1 MDPYARGQSRQ
12 RGNCYKNLFAVVN
25 RIVQRADNNG
35 SFFYPAT
42 LVHMLRHR
50 AQWQPN
56 DPAFT
61 YLVDGEDE
69 ELNVTYSE
77 LDASAR
83 AVAAWL
89 VSRGLEGERALLL
102 YPSGMEFVT
111 AFFGCLYAGVIA
123 VPTNPPRRNAK
134 LSRIEAIVDAA
145 DAKVALTTL
154 EILGRVEPVLSES
167 PRLSELPWHATDDEA
182 VPSAADDWQMPDVS
196 SDTLA
201 FLQYTSGSTG
211 TPKGVM
217 LSHDNLMHNSALIH
231 AAFENTRTC
240 RGVFWLPNFH
250 DMGLIGGI
258 LQPLYVARPN
268 VLMSPMMFLQKP
280 FRWLKAITKYRGT
293 TSGGPNFAYDLCV
306 DKVTADQ
313 LDQLDLSSWQVA
325 FNGAEPVR
333 PETIDRFCEKFGP
346 CGFRREA
353 FYPCYG
359 MAEAT
364 LIVTGGFVA
373 QEPVVQQFDKRAL
386 AKNRALP
393 PQSGQQT
400 RRLVGCGKSLPD
412 QSVRIVDPE
421 SLIEQ
426 ADSKVGEI
434 WVRGPS
440 IAHGYWNQPQE
451 NEYAFN
457 AQLADTGEGPFLRTG
472 DLGFMLDGEL
482 FVTGRIKDL
491 IIIRG
496 TNHYPQDIE
505 RSVESAH
512 PALQGVVGAAIS
524 IDENDDEQLVM
535 IHEVQRAYRDL
546 DPDEVFAAIRHAVLE
561 NHDINVHAIALIK
574 MGSLPRTTSGKV
586 ARHACH
592 DDYVAKKLKLL
603 HHWRQAS
610 DDDAPIVE
618 SAEAMRA
625 WTDTRPDSAG
635 QIQEWLVDRLSER
648 LKVDRAQIG
657 VERPFA
663 SFGIDSAAAVG
674 ISGDLEE
681 WLGRRLS
688 PTLIYSYPTVA
699 ALAAHLAEE
708 TSASAT
714 ASDEQ
719 AKHRFVGEPIA
730 VVGMGC
736 RFPGASGPDE
746 FWRLLRDG
754 VDAVTEIPADRWD
767 VDAFYDKNPDAAGK
781 MYTRRGAFIENVDQF
796 DPGFFGIAPREANAM
811 DPQQR
816 LLLEVSWEALE
827 HAGVAGDELAN
838 SETGI
843 FVGISNSDYARL
855 GEGAATI
862 DPYVGT
868 GTSSSIAAGRLS
880 YFLGLHGPC
889 LAVDTACSSSL
900 VAVHLAIQ
908 NLRDGECRTALAGGV
923 NLVLHPASTIAL
935 SKLRALSPDGA
946 CRTFDDG
953 ADGYVRGEGCGV
965 VVLKRLS
972 DAVADGDRVLAVLRG
987 SAINHDG
994 QSNGLTAPN
1003 GIAQE
1008 GVIRRALSDAGIRP
1022 AQVSYLEAHG
1032 TGTPL
1037 GDPIEIVAAGAVLG
1051 KNRDSSKP
1059 LSIGSVK
1066 TNIGHLE
1073 SAAGVAGLM
1082 KVVLS
1087 LQHSEIP
1094 PHLHFEKPNSHIGWD
1109 ALPLIVP
1116 IERREWERGDGRRIA
1131 GISSFGFSGTNAHVI
1146 VEESPATK
1154 PLDAKV
1160 DRPREILALSAKSD
1174 DALKELAEDYA
1185 NHLAD
1190 APDSFKDICH
1200 TASAGRDH
1208 FHSRLAVVAHDPA
1221 DVQKKLDDYVTGHDE
1236 FDVATGRNLHVAPK
1250 VAFLFSGQGP
1260 QYVGMGRELY
1270 DTLPAFRAA
1279 LDRCDK
1285 LLRPH
1290 MDRPLLSVIFAEADD
1305 GLLDKTAYTQPAM
1318 FALQYALAQLW
1329 LSWGIQPV
1337 AAVGHS
1343 VGEYVAA
1350 CIAGVFRLE
1359 DGLRLIANR
1368 GRLVQSL
1375 PENGEMVAVMTDEG
1389 RVASMIRKQACD
1401 DEVSIAAVN
1410 GPQQVVISGL
1420 REQVAKIASAL
1431 EQDCVEVKPLRISH
1445 AFHSSLMDPILDE
1458 YERICEDTIF
1468 YPPQMPVVSNVTGVV
1483 IGEEIATAGYWRDH
1497 VRLPVR
1503 FRDGIESMRTLGC
1516 NAFLEI
1522 GPRPTLLGLARAC
1535 LPGETAL
1542 WLPSLRKDRSDWQ
1555 QMLESLAEL
1564 YVHGAHVD
1572 WLSFDRPYA
1581 RQKVDLPTYPFQ
1593 RQSYWFTTDADAM
1606 SSARVGRA
1614 SSGKSAYGE
1623 SLDDWLFEVQW
1634 QPKSRLDQPQALH
1647 PSDFMPSPREIADGV
1662 QSQATRVKSQQEL
1675 PRYRELS
1682 EQMDVLCSAYVVEA
1696 MAALGYDPQPGDSF
1710 AAESLADQL
1719 GVVNEHRRLFTR
1731 MLDILADDG
1740 LLARDGDQ
1748 WQVRAK
1754 PLPTDSVA
1762 MMNRM
1767 TGRFTEC
1774 DAELNLVGACG
1785 RGLAGV
1791 LSGTTDPLQ
1800 ILFPNGSSEMV
1811 ERLYQDSPFARALN
1825 SLVEESVGQMIE
1837 QLPTD
1842 RPIKI
1847 LEIGAG
1853 TGGTTSQILP
1863 RLPAERTEYVFTDVS
1878 DLFTIGARKKF
1889 RDYPFV
1895 RYGVL
1900 DIESDPREQGFAD
1913 QQFDL
1918 IVAANVLH
1926 ATRNLKET
1934 LGNVQQLL
1942 APSGSLALLEG
1953 ATRQR
1958 WLDLIFGLTEGWWRY
1973 EDTDLRPDHPLLSQ
1987 QQWVELLRSIGFPD
2001 AVALPEEEGSAQ
2013 VVVVAQRGKEV
2024 EGQRSKGKEASTG
2037 EQGTWLICADQRGVG
2052 EQLAE
2057 SLIACGSRAIVVSVG
2072 TGFQQLGADRF
2083 VVDPAS
2089 ADDLRHVMQ
2098 AAWPTAPA
2106 DCRGVVHLWG
2116 LDSFTGDEPALDVLN
2131 RSEALG
2137 CDSVMKLFQ
2146 QLMALQWSET
2156 PRMWLATLGAQ
2167 PVGASGD
2174 SVGLAQAPIWGLGRV
2189 MAEEHPIF
2197 WGGLLDLDPQL
2208 SSEEN
2213 AALLWTEVIDAD
2225 DENQVAL
2232 RDGRRFVPRLVRRST
2247 PEVAHPAVRWQR
2259 DGSYLVTG
2267 GLGDLGLEAA
2277 RWMVGQGAERI
2288 VLLSRRQLPSRHVWA
2303 EEIETGS
2310 PVGSRL
2316 QAILDLES
2324 GGARVHVA
2332 AADVTNESQ
2341 MTKALAALRDEGWP
2355 PVRGVVH
2362 CAGLSHAEPLLEMSE
2377 ETMHAD
2383 CRPKVQGTWLLHQ
2396 LLADEP
2402 LDFFVMFSSGSAVIS
2417 SPFLASYASAN
2428 AFLDAMA
2435 HHRRTSGQAALS
2447 VNWGWWAEVGMVARS
2462 QREEGRGFAPQGMT
2476 SFTVA
2481 EGFEAMHQLM
2491 RQGAVQTAVMPVNWS
2506 EWAKFHPATA
2516 KSPLLAHLI
2525 QQETEAQAVAAE
2537 TVDVPGI
2544 SREEF
2549 FAASENE
2556 RPKILE
2562 EYLLKQ
2568 VSRVLR
2574 ISAEEIDVEQPLNN
2588 LGIDSLMAVEM
2599 RNHIEA
2605 SLGIILPV
2613 AQLLQDPNISKLVTV
2628 LNTQLTTEDAL
2639 LAIEPPVPAP
2649 VSANGDDAGADRISQ
2664 EEAEAALAN
2673 MENLSEEEVDAL
2685 LSKMMDNETDDS

>member
-1 MDPYARGQSRQ
+1 MQRSDKAR
-12 RGNCYKNLFAVVN
+12 
-25 RIVQRADNNG
+25 
-35 SFFYPAT
+35 SFFYPET
-42 LVHMLRHR
+42 PIHLLRHR
-50 AQWQPN
+50 AQHQAN
-56 DPAFT
+56 DVAFK
-61 YLVDGEDE
+61 YLIDGEDE
-69 ELNVTYSE
+69 ELNVTYAE

-83 AVAAWL
+83 AVATWL
-89 VSRGLEGERALLL
+89 ESRGLANKRALLL

-123 VPTNPPRRNAK
+123 VPTNPPSRNAK

-167 PRLSELPWHATDDEA
+167 PRLSKLPWHATDDEA
-182 VPSAADDWQMPDVS
+182 EPSAADDWKMPDVS

-217 LSHDNLMHNSALIH
+217 LSHDNLMHNSAVINL
-231 AAFENTRTC
+231 AFENTRSVM
-240 RGVFWLPNFH
+240 GVFWLPNFH

-258 LQPLYVARPN
+258 LQPLYMCRPN

-280 FRWLKAITKYRGT
+280 FRWLRAITKYRGT
-293 TSGGPNFAYDLCV
+293 VSGGPNFSYDLCTE
-306 DKVTADQ
+306 KVTAEQ
-313 LDQLDLSSWQVA
+313 LGQLDLSSWSVA

-364 LIVTGGFVA
+364 LIVTGGFVP
-373 QEPVVQQFDKRAL
+373 QQPVVKKFDKRAL

-393 PQSGQQT
+393 PQPGQQT
-400 RRLVGCGKSLPD
+400 QQLVGCGKSLPD

-421 SLIEQ
+421 SRIEQ
-426 ADSKVGEI
+426 ADDKIGEI
-434 WVRGPS
+434 WASGPS
-440 IAHGYWNQPQE
+440 IAHGYWQQPEETE
-451 NEYAFN
+451 NAFN
-457 AQLADTGEGPFLRTG
+457 AYLADSEAGPFLRTG
-472 DLGFMLDGEL
+472 DLGFLLDGEL

-505 RSVESAH
+505 RTVEGVH
-512 PALQGVVGAAIS
+512 PSLQGVGGAAVS
-524 IDENDDEQLVM
+524 IDVNDDEQLVI
-535 IHEVQRAYRDL
+535 IHEIQRSYRDL
-546 DPDEVFAAIRHAVLE
+546 NADEVFSAIRQATLE
-561 NHDINVHAIALIK
+561 NHDVDVHAIALIK

-586 ARHACH
+586 ARHACR
-592 DDYVAKKLKLL
+592 DDFLASRLKSL
-603 HHWRQAS
+603 HQWVRES
-610 DDDAPIVE
+610 GDDTPDLEVINNEAAWNDA
-618 SAEAMRA
+618 
-625 WTDTRPDSAG
+625 RPDSAG
-635 QIQEWLVDRLSER
+635 QIQEWLVDRLASL
-648 LKVDRAQIG
+648 LKIDRAQID

-688 PTLIYSYPTVA
+688 PTLIYSYPTA
-699 ALAAHLAEE
+699 TALAAHLAED
-708 TSASAT
+708 TSVAVSA
-714 ASDEQ
+714 ADEQ
-719 AKHRFVGEPIA
+719 AKDKFVGEPIA

-736 RFPGASGPDE
+736 RFPRASGPDE

-754 VDAVTEIPADRWD
+754 VDAVADISAARWD
-767 VDAFYDKNPDAAGK
+767 VDAFYDENPEAQGK
-781 MYTRRGAFIENVDQF
+781 MYTRRAALLDDVDQF
-796 DPGFFGIAPREANAM
+796 DPSFFGISPREAEAM

-855 GEGAATI
+855 GEGTATI

-868 GTSSSIAAGRLS
+868 GTSSSIAAGRIS

-889 LAVDTACSSSL
+889 LAIDTACSSSL

-908 NLRDGECRTALAGGV
+908 NLRDGECHTALAGGV
-923 NLVLHPASTIAL
+923 NLILHPASMIAL
-935 SKLRALSPDGA
+935 SKLRALSPNGV
-946 CRTFDDG
+946 CRTFDDA
-953 ADGYVRGEGCGV
+953 ADGYVRGEGCGIV
-965 VVLKRLS
+965 ILKRLS
-972 DAVADGDRVLAVLRG
+972 DAVTDGDRVLAVLRG

-1008 GVIRRALSDAGIRP
+1008 SVIRRAVADAGIRP
-1022 AQVSYLEAHG
+1022 AQVGYLEAHG

-1037 GDPIEIVAAGAVLG
+1037 GDPIEIVAASAVLAADRD
-1051 KNRDSSKP
+1051 KNK
-1059 LSIGSVK
+1059 LLNIGSVK

-1073 SAAGVAGLM
+1073 SAAGVAGLI
-1082 KVVLS
+1082 KVVLA
-1087 LQHSEIP
+1087 LQHGEIP
-1094 PHLHFEKPNSHIGWD
+1094 PHLHFEKPNSHIAWD
-1109 ALPLIVP
+1109 ELPLAVP
-1116 IERREWERGDGRRIA
+1116 TERTQWERGNGRRIA
-1131 GISSFGFSGTNAHVI
+1131 GISSFGFSGTNAHLI
-1146 VEESPATK
+1146 VEEPPATK
-1154 PLDAKV
+1154 LLEAQV

-1174 DALKELAEDYA
+1174 EALADLAEAYA
-1185 NHLAD
+1185 RHLAD
-1190 APDSFKDICH
+1190 APDAFKDICH
-1200 TASAGRDH
+1200 TAAAGRDH
-1208 FHSRLAVVAHDPA
+1208 FHSRLAVIAHDPV
-1221 DVQKKLDDYVTGHDE
+1221 DVQQKLDDYVSGHEE
-1236 FDVATGRNLHVAPK
+1236 FDVATGRNLQAAPK

-1260 QYVGMGRELY
+1260 QYIGMGRELY
-1270 DTLPAFRAA
+1270 DTLPTFRAA

-1290 MDRPLLSVIFAEADD
+1290 MDRRLLSVIFANDD
-1305 GLLDKTAYTQPAM
+1305 HLLNKTVYTQPAM

-1337 AAVGHS
+1337 ATVGHS

-1350 CIAGVFRLE
+1350 CVAGVFRLE
-1359 DGLRLIANR
+1359 DGLRMIANR

-1375 PENGEMVAVMTDEG
+1375 PEDGEMVAVMTDQS
-1389 RVASMIRKQACD
+1389 RVTSMIHKQDCED
-1401 DEVSIAAVN
+1401 GVSVAAIN

-1420 REQVAKIASAL
+1420 REQVNKVATAL
-1431 EQDCVEVKPLRISH
+1431 EQDGVKVQPLRISH

-1458 YERICEDTIF
+1458 FEQICEETIF
-1468 YPPQMPVVSNVTGVV
+1468 YPPQIPVISNVTGKVF
-1483 IGEEIATAGYWRDH
+1483 GEEIATAGYWRDH
-1497 VRLPVR
+1497 MRLPVR

-1564 YVHGAHVD
+1564 YTHGAHVD

-1593 RQSYWFTTDADAM
+1593 RQSYWFTTDPGTA
-1606 SSARVGRA
+1606 STERVGQA
-1614 SSGKSAYGE
+1614 SLGNSAPDQ
-1623 SLDDWLFEVQW
+1623 SLDDWLFEIQW
-1634 QPKSRLDQPQALH
+1634 QPKSRLDQPQTLH
-1647 PSDFMPSPREIADGV
+1647 SADFMPTPREIADGV
-1662 QSQATRVKSQQEL
+1662 EQQTTRLKNQQQL
-1675 PRYRELS
+1675 PRYRDLS
-1682 EQMDVLCSAYVVEA
+1682 AQMDVLCSAYVVEA
-1696 MAALGYDPQPGDSF
+1696 IKALGYDAQPGGSF
-1710 AAESLADQL
+1710 SSDSLAEQL
-1719 GVVNEHRRLFTR
+1719 GVVNEHRRLFVR
-1731 MLDILADDG
+1731 MLGIMAEDG
-1740 LLARDGDQ
+1740 LLRRDGEQ
-1748 WQVRAK
+1748 WEVLAK
-1754 PLPTDSVA
+1754 LRPVDSA
-1762 MMNRM
+1762 ALMNKM
-1767 TGRFTEC
+1767 AVRFTEC
-1774 DAELNLVGACG
+1774 DAELKLVGACG
-1785 RGLAGV
+1785 RSLAEV
-1791 LSGTTDPLQ
+1791 LNGTADPLQ

-1811 ERLYQDSPFARALN
+1811 ERLYQDSPFARVLN
-1825 SLVEESVGQMIE
+1825 SLVEEAVGRIVE
-1837 QLPTD
+1837 QLPQE
-1842 RPIKI
+1842 RPVRI

-1863 RLPAERTEYVFTDVS
+1863 RLPDDRTEYVFTDVS
-1878 DLFTIGARKKF
+1878 DLFTVAARKKF

-1913 QQFDL
+1913 HQFDL

-1926 ATRNLKET
+1926 ATRDLKET

-1942 APSGSLALLEG
+1942 APSGSLVLLEG

-1987 QQWVELLRSIGFPD
+1987 QKWVELLRDTGFSS
-2001 AVALPEEEGSAQ
+2001 AVALPELESGAGSEEGSVQ
-2013 VVVVAQRGKEV
+2013 VMVVAQGSEEAEQRGKAAKV
-2024 EGQRSKGKEASTG
+2024 STNSD
-2037 EQGTWLICADQRGVG
+2037 QGTWLICADNRGTG
-2052 EQLAE
+2052 ERFAE
-2057 SLIACGSRAIVVSVG
+2057 SLIACGSRAVVISVG
-2072 TGFQQLGADRF
+2072 PEFQQLDADRF
-2083 VVDPAS
+2083 VVDPAN
-2089 ADDLRHVMQ
+2089 AKDLRQVMQ
-2098 AAWPTAPA
+2098 AVWPTAPA
-2106 DCRGVVHLWG
+2106 ECRGVVHLWG
-2116 LDSFTGDEPALDVLN
+2116 LDSFSGSEPTLEVLN
-2131 RSEALG
+2131 QSEPLG
-2137 CDSVMKLFQ
+2137 CEGIMKLFQ
-2146 QLMALQWSET
+2146 QLAAQQWSET
-2156 PRMWLATLGAQ
+2156 PRLWLATLGAQ
-2167 PVGASGD
+2167 PVGASSD
-2174 SVGLAQAPIWGLGRV
+2174 SVGLAQAPIWGMGRV

-2213 AALLWTEVIDAD
+2213 AALLWAEVIEAD

-2232 RDGRRFVPRLVRRST
+2232 RDGWRYVPRLVRRSN
-2247 PEVAHPAVRWQR
+2247 PEVVYPPMRWRR

-2267 GLGDLGLEAA
+2267 GLGDLGLKAA
-2277 RWMVGQGAERI
+2277 RWIVEQGGEHI
-2288 VLLSRRQLPSRHVWA
+2288 VLLSRRELPPRDIW
-2303 EEIETGS
+2303 ENEIEQDS
-2310 PVGSRL
+2310 PIADRL
-2316 QAILDLES
+2316 RAIRDLES
-2324 GGARVHVA
+2324 GGARVYVV
-2332 AADVTNESQ
+2332 AADVTSEPQ
-2341 MTKALAALRDEGWP
+2341 MTGVIATLRDEGWP

-2383 CRPKVQGTWLLHQ
+2383 CRPKVQGSWLLHQ

-2402 LDFFVMFSSGSAVIS
+2402 LDFFVMFSSGASVIS

-2428 AFLDAMA
+2428 AFLDVLA
-2435 HHRRTSGQAALS
+2435 HHRRANGQAALS

-2481 EGFEAMHQLM
+2481 EGFAAMHQLM

-2525 QQETEAQAVAAE
+2525 QQETEPQASAGETAAA
-2537 TVDVPGI
+2537 PGI
-2544 SREEF
+2544 GREEF
-2549 FAASENE
+2549 FAVAEDE
-2556 RPKILE
+2556 RPKVLE
-2562 EYLLKQ
+2562 DYLLKQ

-2574 ISAEEIDVEQPLNN
+2574 IPADEIDVEQPLNN
-2588 LGIDSLMAVEM
+2588 LGIDSLMAVEL

-2605 SLGIILPV
+2605 SLGVILPV

-2628 LNTQLTTEDAL
+2628 LHTQLTTEAAP
-2639 LAIEPPVPAP
+2639 LAIEPSVCEA
-2649 VSANGDDAGADRISQ
+2649 AGDNDGQDRISQ
-2664 EEAEAALAN
+2664 AEAEVALAN
-2673 MENLSEEEVDAL
+2673 VENLSEEEVDAL
-2685 LSKMMDNETDDS
+2685 LGKMMNNETDDS